1 MLRYDSA
8 EMKNV
13 LFLLALGACAITSCE
28 RHKFEDTKRLHS
40 HGADAAGHGDTKAH
54 GEEAAHGEEKPA
66 EH

>member
-1 MLRYDSA
+1 MLGYDSA

-40 HGADAAGHGDTKAH
+40 HGAHDAGHAEDT
-54 GEEAAHGEEKPA
+54 AHGEEKPA
-66 EH
+66 DH

>member
-1 MLRYDSA
+1 MLGYDSA

-40 HGADAAGHGDTKAH
+40 HGYHDAGHGETS
-54 GEEAAHGEEKPA
+54 AHGEEKPA

>member
-1 MLRYDSA
+1 MLGYDSA

-13 LFLLALGACAITSCE
+13 LFLLALGAFAITSCE

-40 HGADAAGHGDTKAH
+40 HGSHDTGHSEK
-54 GEEAAHGEEKPA
+54 AAHGEEKTA